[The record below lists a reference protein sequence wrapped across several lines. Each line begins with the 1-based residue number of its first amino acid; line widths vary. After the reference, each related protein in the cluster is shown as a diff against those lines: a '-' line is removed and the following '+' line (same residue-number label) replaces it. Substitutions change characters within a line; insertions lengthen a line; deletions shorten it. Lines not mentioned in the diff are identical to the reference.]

1 MCCLHD
7 LQSILCIF
15 YGGSYL
21 LDISYFI
28 LLIIL
33 MIVREIF
40 IYMYISLLAYKFHAT
55 FDVLYISKNTKEN
68 KTYKHVTLIILV
80 CLDI

>member
-1 MCCLHD
+1 MLRCYWIVCVAYMVCSQFYASLMVD
-7 LQSILCIF
+7 L
-15 YGGSYL
+15 L

-55 FDVLYISKNTKEN
+55 FDVLYISENT
-68 KTYKHVTLIILV
+68 
-80 CLDI
+80 